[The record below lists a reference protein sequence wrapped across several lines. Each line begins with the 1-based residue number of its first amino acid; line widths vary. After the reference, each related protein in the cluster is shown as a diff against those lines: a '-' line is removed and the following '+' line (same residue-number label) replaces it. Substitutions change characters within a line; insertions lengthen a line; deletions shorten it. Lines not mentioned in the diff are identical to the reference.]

1 MPHPARGRGRLP
13 KLPRVRAAGA
23 GWYAGG
29 VGSGR
34 SARLAAR
41 GNPGPLARRLAS
53 LLLRGLV
60 SERRQ
65 RRRRAL
71 HRLWRAARRAPRRIF
86 YFHRSDDPYSH
97 LAAQALAELA
107 ERYAVRIE
115 PHLVAPTNEVDAPEP
130 ELLAAHARR
139 DAAAVA
145 PHYGLA
151 FADPGRAPASENTRT
166 AERILTRAIETGRFA
181 ALAPTVGEALW
192 RGAAAGLAGLAAR
205 YGQAD
210 ESARRRALAAG
221 SGLRA
226 KLRHYAGAMFYYG
239 GEWYWGVDRLHH
251 LERRLRGEGAA
262 QGGDGGIRFARP
274 AIPGAQGGA
283 ESAGAAGISL
293 EFFPSLRSPYT
304 AIAYEATLA
313 LARET
318 GARLQLRPVMPM
330 VMRGVPA
337 SLAKGFYIFQDAKRE
352 ADYYGVPFGKV
363 FDPIGRPVERGFA
376 LFPWA
381 RSRGRGAEWLGA
393 FLQAAFARGINTGSD
408 AGLAEVAAHAGLEW
422 RGFAAARDA
431 AQPED
436 WRAELEQNRRA
447 LYGELGLWGV
457 PSYRICGPAG
467 ESDFATWGQDRLW
480 LVAAELRRRMALSS

>member
-1 MPHPARGRGRLP
+1 M
-13 KLPRVRAAGA
+13 
-23 GWYAGG
+23 
-29 VGSGR
+29 GSGGR
-34 SARLAAR
+34 SSRLAAR
-41 GNPGPLARRLAS
+41 GNPGPFARRFAS

-71 HRLWRAARRAPRRIF
+71 HRLWRAARGAPRRIF

-107 ERYAVRIE
+107 RRYAVRIE
-115 PHLVAPTNEVDAPEP
+115 PHLVAPTNAVDAPEP
-130 ELLAAHARR
+130 GLLAAHARR

-151 FADPGRAPASENTRT
+151 FADPGRAPAPENTRT

-210 ESARRRALAAG
+210 ETARRRALAAG

-226 KLRHYAGAMFYYG
+226 KLRHYSGAMFHYG

-251 LERRLRGEGAA
+251 LERRLRAEGAA
-262 QGGDGGIRFARP
+262 QKGADPSGADIRFARP
-274 AIPGAQGGA
+274 AIFGAESGGA
-283 ESAGAAGISL
+283 ENAAAGLSL

-304 AIAYEATLA
+304 AIAYQATLD

-393 FLQAAFARGINTGSD
+393 FLQAAFARGINTGSN
-408 AGLAEVAAHAGLEW
+408 AGLAEVAALAGLDW
-422 RGFAAARDA
+422 PGFEAAREA
-431 AQPED
+431 AQTED

-457 PSYRICGPAG
+457 PSYRVRGPDG

-480 LVAAELRRRMALSS
+480 LVAAELRRRLALSS

>member
-1 MPHPARGRGRLP
+1 M
-13 KLPRVRAAGA
+13 
-23 GWYAGG
+23 
-29 VGSGR
+29 GSGGR
-34 SARLAAR
+34 SSRLAAR
-41 GNPGPLARRLAS
+41 GNPGPFARRFAS

-71 HRLWRAARRAPRRIF
+71 HRLWRAARGAPRRIF

-107 ERYAVRIE
+107 RRYAVHIE
-115 PHLVAPTNEVDAPEP
+115 PHLVAPTNAVDAPEP

-151 FADPGRAPASENTRT
+151 FADPGRAPAPENTRT

-210 ESARRRALAAG
+210 ETARRRALAAG

-226 KLRHYAGAMFYYG
+226 KLRHYSGAMFHYG

-251 LERRLRGEGAA
+251 LERRLRAEGAA
-262 QGGDGGIRFARP
+262 QDGADQGGNGAEIRFARP
-274 AIPGAQGGA
+274 AIFGAETGGA
-283 ESAGAAGISL
+283 ERAAAAGLSL

-304 AIAYEATLA
+304 AIAYQATLD

-393 FLQAAFARGINTGSD
+393 FLQAAFARGVNTGSN
-408 AGLAEVAAHAGLEW
+408 AGLAEVAALAGLDW
-422 RGFAAARDA
+422 PGFEAAREA
-431 AQPED
+431 AQAED

-457 PSYRICGPAG
+457 PSYRVRGPGG

>member
-1 MPHPARGRGRLP
+1 MADGAAR
-13 KLPRVRAAGA
+13 RAPG
-23 GWYAGG
+23 GWYAGS
-29 VGSGR
+29 VGSGGR
-34 SARLAAR
+34 SARFASR
-41 GNPGPLARRLAS
+41 GNPGPLARRLTS

-71 HRLWRAARRAPRRIF
+71 HRLWRRARGAPRRIF

-97 LAAQALAELA
+97 LAAQALADLA
-107 ERYAVRIE
+107 QRYAVRIE
-115 PHLVAPTNEVDAPEP
+115 PHLVAATNAVDAPEP
-130 ELLAAHARR
+130 ELLSAHARR

-151 FADPGRAPASENTRT
+151 FADTGRTPAPENART

-221 SGLRA
+221 SQLRA

-251 LERRLRGEGAA
+251 LERRLRDEGAA
-262 QGGDGGIRFARP
+262 QNGAAENGIRFARP
-274 AIPGAQGGA
+274 EIFGAQTGA
-283 ESAGAAGISL
+283 QAGAAGAAGLSL

-304 AIAYEATLA
+304 AVAYQATLA

-318 GARLQLRPVMPM
+318 GVRLQLRPVMPM

-352 ADYYGVPFGKV
+352 ADYYGVPFGRV

-393 FLQAAFARGINTGSD
+393 FLQAAFARGINTGSE
-408 AGLAEVAAHAGLEW
+408 AGLAEVAAMAGLEW
-422 RGFAAARDA
+422 PGFAAAREA
-431 AQPED
+431 AQAED
-436 WRAELEQNRRA
+436 WRAELEQNRRT

-457 PSYRICGPAG
+457 PSYRVCGPAG
-467 ESDFATWGQDRLW
+467 QPDFATWGQDRLW
-480 LVAAELRRRMALSS
+480 LVAAELRRRLSLGS

>member
-1 MPHPARGRGRLP
+1 MLA
-13 KLPRVRAAGA
+13 
-23 GWYAGG
+23 G
-29 VGSGR
+29 VGSGGR
-34 SARLAAR
+34 SSRLAAR
-41 GNPGPLARRLAS
+41 GNPGPFARRFAS

-107 ERYAVRIE
+107 QRYAVRIE
-115 PHLVAPTNEVDAPEP
+115 PHLVAPTNAVDAPEP

-145 PHYGLA
+145 SHYGLA
-151 FADPGRAPASENTRT
+151 FADPGRAPAPENTRT

-210 ESARRRALAAG
+210 ETARRRALAAG

-226 KLRHYAGAMFYYG
+226 KLRHYSGAMFHYG

-251 LERRLRGEGAA
+251 LERRLRAEGAA
-262 QGGDGGIRFARP
+262 QNGDGAEIRFARP
-274 AIPGAQGGA
+274 AISGAAAGGA
-283 ESAGAAGISL
+283 ARAGAAGLSL

-304 AIAYEATLA
+304 AVAYQATLA

-318 GARLQLRPVMPM
+318 GALLQLRPVMPM

-352 ADYYGVPFGKV
+352 ADYYGVPFGRV

-393 FLQAAFARGINTGSD
+393 FLQAAFARGINTGSN
-408 AGLAEVAAHAGLEW
+408 AGLAEVAALAGLDW
-422 RGFAAARDA
+422 PGFAAASEA
-431 AQPED
+431 AQAED

-457 PSYRICGPAG
+457 PSYRVRGPGG
-467 ESDFATWGQDRLW
+467 EPDFATWGQDRLW
-480 LVAAELRRRMALSS
+480 LVAAELRRRLALSS